1 MEATHPVS
9 TNVSDY
15 LGMLRRHWW
24 VVLLLAV
31 GAVGAADAITR
42 AMPRTYESSTSVLVQ
57 PAGQDT
63 NVVGGRTKG
72 DINLDTEAQL
82 VRSTAVAAG
91 AAALLRDATP
101 PDLLARDVVVEV
113 PPNTAVL
120 VITYAAGKPARAQ
133 AGSHAF
139 AEAYL
144 RNREASARAELDAQ
158 ITALSSKIKQI
169 NGMLTRTN
177 KRLAAVRPDSPER
190 PDLESQRQTSINQVN
205 KLSGDLNQLTTATV
219 SAGKIISDAR
229 LPVEPSKPDRVLNL
243 ASGLML
249 GLLAGLAVAALRE
262 RLDRRVRRSA
272 DVSRRGGVQVLA
284 ELNPRTAPRFDDVL
298 PPYGPGGRIFNR
310 LRNEVLAGLEPD
322 AKVLLVTGA
331 SPGPASTL
339 VAANLAAALART
351 GNEVVLVG
359 AHLPE
364 TVVDAAP
371 LARLLGV
378 ATSPGLSEIISGRVD
393 LAEAAQRA
401 PRLPYLRV
409 ITTGGAATAAGLMQ
423 SHALRETVDL
433 LRRQTE
439 YVVIEAP
446 STATSADAQSLASLA
461 DAAILTVELK
471 RTGRPQVIDAAEQ
484 LRRVGT
490 PLLGAVVMPR
500 MAFRRPEGPAAP
512 SPGRP
517 AIPLGPDG
525 AVRPAGSSRPAGQTG
540 PRTAGQG
547 GARPAD
553 GSAVRKPPA
562 RPATP
567 TAPAARPVSLGRPGG
582 PATRP
587 AAPGR
592 PTAGTPGG
600 PPPAAISPDTTAPL
614 PRISGAD
621 TSSLEETAV
630 LRRIEPQPGEPGERV
645 NGVVDGAG
653 R

>member
-24 VVLLLAV
+24 VVLVFVLGSLA
-31 GAVGAADAITR
+31 AADAVTR
-42 AMPRTYESSTSVLVQ
+42 DMPRTYESSTSVLVQ

-91 AAALLRDATP
+91 AADLLRDETP

-120 VITYAAGKPARAQ
+120 VIRYAAADPRRAQ

-144 RNREASARAELDAQ
+144 RNREASARAQLQAQ
-158 ITALSSKIKQI
+158 IAALSSKIKQL
-169 NGMLTRTN
+169 NAALVRVN
-177 KRLAAVRPDSPER
+177 NRLAAVRAESPER
-190 PDLESQRQTSINQVN
+190 PNLESQRQTTTNQVN
-205 KLSGDLNQLTTATV
+205 KLAGDLNQLTTATV

-229 LPVEPSKPDRVLNL
+229 LPMEPSKPNRMLNL
-243 ASGLML
+243 ASGLMA

-262 RLDRRVRRSA
+262 RFDRRVRRA
-272 DVSRRGGVQVLA
+272 GDVERRGGVAVLA
-284 ELNPRTAPRFDDVL
+284 ELTPRTTPHFDDVL

-310 LRNEVLAGLEPD
+310 LRNEVLAGLEPG

-331 SPGPASTL
+331 SPGPSSTL

-371 LARLLGV
+371 LARMLGV
-378 ATSPGLSEIISGRVD
+378 ATSPGLSEVISGRVE
-393 LAEAAQRA
+393 LTEAAQRA

-423 SHALRETVDL
+423 SHALRQLVES
-433 LRRQTE
+433 LREQSE

-461 DAAILTVELK
+461 DAAILTVELR
-471 RTGRPQVIDAAEQ
+471 RTARPQVIDAAEQ

-490 PLLGAVVMPR
+490 PLLGAVALPR
-500 MAFRRPEGPAAP
+500 VAFRRPGAPAAP
-512 SPGRP
+512 APGRP
-517 AIPLGPDG
+517 AIPLGGDG
-525 AVRPAGSSRPAGQTG
+525 TPRPSAAEGARPSTASKRPATG
-540 PRTAGQG
+540 PG
-547 GARPAD
+547 GARPTNQPGA
-553 GSAVRKPPA
+553 
-562 RPATP
+562 
-567 TAPAARPVSLGRPGG
+567 AARKGQGRPI
-582 PATRP
+582 

-592 PTAGTPGG
+592 PASTRPAGG
-600 PPPAAISPDTTAPL
+600 PVRQTTGSSAGAAGSPGQAAQPLPPDATAPM
-614 PRISGAD
+614 PRISDTD
-621 TSSLEETAV
+621 TSGLDETAV
-630 LRRIEPQPGEPGERV
+630 LRRIEPPDDADQV